1 MIRKHCRLASLL
13 VLLLSLTPGCA
24 RLLAP
29 PRQPIAEDARQALTL
44 LARRWSEFADLRT
57 LADLDVD
64 QGRDHQRLLGV
75 VLAKAPA
82 SVRFEALSPLGQ
94 PFLVATLHDG
104 ELVAYN
110 AATNEAV
117 VGPATPD
124 TTAKLLSLP
133 FEPHDLVGVLAG
145 RPAPLPDVRVAEVTP
160 PDADGPSLLVVSNV
174 HQQRIWMD
182 FATGVVRQ
190 LEITGG
196 LYEIRVTY
204 ERGPHGDVQGF
215 RYSAPRAGATGRVEY
230 RDPVVNG
237 GVDDD
242 RFRITPPESAKI
254 HRLR

>member
-1 MIRKHCRLASLL
+1 VIRKRSRLASLL
-13 VLLLSLTPGCA
+13 VLLLSFTPGCA
-24 RLLAP
+24 RVLAP
-29 PRQPIAEDARQALTL
+29 PHQPIAEDARRALTL
-44 LARRWSEFADLRT
+44 LAQRWSEFVDLRT

-75 VLAKAPA
+75 VLAKQPA

-94 PFLVATLHDG
+94 PFLLAALHDG

-117 VGPATPD
+117 VGPATAD
-124 TTAKLLSLP
+124 TMAKLLSLP

-145 RPAPLPDVRVAEVTP
+145 RPAPLPDVRVAEVAA

-174 HQQRIWMD
+174 HQQRIWLD
-182 FATGVVRQ
+182 FTTGVVRQ

-196 LYEIRVTY
+196 LYEIRVIY
-204 ERGPHGDVQGF
+204 ERGPKGDVQGF
-215 RYSAPRAGATGRVEY
+215 RYSAPRAGVTGRVAY

-254 HRLR
+254 QRLR

>member
-1 MIRKHCRLASLL
+1 MIRKRCRFASLL
-13 VLLLSLTPGCA
+13 ALLVALSPGCA

-29 PRQPIAEDARQALTL
+29 PHQPIDEDARRALTL
-44 LARRWSEFADLRT
+44 LAQRWSEFADLRT
-57 LADLDVD
+57 LADLDVEH
-64 QGRDHQRLLGV
+64 GRDHQRLLAV

-94 PFLVATLHDG
+94 PFLVATLHQG

-117 VGPATPD
+117 VGPATPAV
-124 TTAKLLSLP
+124 TAKLLSLP
-133 FEPHDLVGVLAG
+133 FEPDDLVGVLAG
-145 RPAPLPDVRVAEVTP
+145 RPAPPADVRVAEVTP

-182 FATGVVRQ
+182 FTTGVVSQ
-190 LEITGG
+190 TEITGG
-196 LYEIRVTY
+196 LYEVRVTY
-204 ERGPHGDVQGF
+204 ERGPRGDVQGF
-215 RYSAPRAGATGRVEY
+215 HFTAPRAGATGHVQY

-254 HRLR
+254 QQLR

>member
-1 MIRKHCRLASLL
+1 VIRRPCRLASLL
-13 VLLLSLTPGCA
+13 VLLVALAPGCA

-29 PRQPIAEDARQALTL
+29 PRQPIPEDAQRALTL
-44 LARRWSEFADLRT
+44 LAQRWAEFADLRT
-57 LADLDVD
+57 LADLDVE
-64 QGRDHQRLLGV
+64 QGREHQRLLGV
-75 VLAKAPA
+75 LLAKAPA

-133 FEPHDLVGVLAG
+133 FEPDDLVGVLAG
-145 RPAPLPDVRVAEVTP
+145 RPAPLADVRVAEITP

-190 LEITGG
+190 MEITGG
-196 LYEIRVTY
+196 LYEVRVTY

-215 RYSAPRAGATGRVEY
+215 RFSAPRAGATGRVQY
-230 RDPVVNG
+230 RDPVLNG

-254 HRLR
+254 QRLR